1 MRELRPAVAW
11 SLAGTTVAFAAL
23 QTAVLVAS
31 DVPLISAAALDQAY
45 PIVPIAL
52 VVGAVVGALIV
63 QRHPA
68 HRIGWL
74 LCAGQAGS
82 AFGLAVQSVAFG
94 VLGGSLALDPRIG
107 HLAAWLSRF
116 FGGSYALL
124 LLGCLLLLVPDGR
137 LPSRR
142 WRWVLVLLLGGYIA
156 AGAGLLFVPPSEVT
170 ADGFTSADPVVAAL
184 VVGGSIAIIVGVVGA
199 AAALVVRLRRSR
211 SVQRQQ
217 LRWIA
222 TAAALLAAALLL
234 LGVASLL
241 PAGPGRAPLLPVV
254 LFYLG
259 YLAVPVAIGVA
270 VLRYRLYQ
278 IDLII
283 GSAVRIAVVGA
294 FVTAGYVALVVAL
307 GPLVGYLFGA
317 AAEPW
322 LTVAA
327 YVLVALA
334 FQPLRRVVDRLA
346 DRAVYGARAAPYE
359 SLVEF
364 GARLAETPDG
374 TALLAVVAESCTRAV
389 DAAGAEVRVRLS
401 GDDTPSAGGEYRA
414 ADVTGAGRGA
424 DVTVAIPYASATI
437 GHITVHLKP
446 RQSLRPA
453 DRALLRE
460 LADRAGAAFH
470 NVALAEEL
478 QARASLLRDQADEL
492 TESRRRLAAAAAAER
507 ELIAAGIS
515 TQVAGPLSVLPSALA
530 ALGTGSGSAPD
541 AVGSQAAT
549 LRAVTESALV
559 SLRRRS
565 PAECIRRY

>member
-142 WRWVLVLLLGGYIA
+142 WRWVLVLLAGRVPRGRRRSALRA
-156 AGAGLLFVPPSEVT
+156 AEPRSA

-199 AAALVVRLRRSR
+199 AAALVVRLRRAR

-234 LGVASLL
+234 LGAGE
-241 PAGPGRAPLLPVV
+241 PAPRRVGPGRRCSP
-254 LFYLG
+254 
-259 YLAVPVAIGVA
+259 
-270 VLRYRLYQ
+270 
-278 IDLII
+278 
-283 GSAVRIAVVGA
+283 SCCS
-294 FVTAGYVALVVAL
+294 T
-307 GPLVGYLFGA
+307 
-317 AAEPW
+317 W
-322 LTVAA
+322 
-327 YVLVALA
+327 
-334 FQPLRRVVDRLA
+334 
-346 DRAVYGARAAPYE
+346 
-359 SLVEF
+359 
-364 GARLAETPDG
+364 G
-374 TALLAVVAESCTRAV
+374 TSRFRSRSVSPCCATGCTR
-389 DAAGAEVRVRLS
+389 
-401 GDDTPSAGGEYRA
+401 
-414 ADVTGAGRGA
+414 
-424 DVTVAIPYASATI
+424 
-437 GHITVHLKP
+437 
-446 RQSLRPA
+446 
-453 DRALLRE
+453 
-460 LADRAGAAFH
+460 
-470 NVALAEEL
+470 
-478 QARASLLRDQADEL
+478 
-492 TESRRRLAAAAAAER
+492 
-507 ELIAAGIS
+507 S
-515 TQVAGPLSVLPSALA
+515 T
-530 ALGTGSGSAPD
+530 
-541 AVGSQAAT
+541 
-549 LRAVTESALV
+549 
-559 SLRRRS
+559 
-565 PAECIRRY
+565 